1 MFRVQNLAKLD
12 DEFPSKMLPFGRN
25 WPCEDYSLT
34 NNQLTGLQQQQIESQ
49 LNLAQKNWDFLV
61 GFFLRP

>member
-49 LNLAQKNWDFLV
+49 LIWHKKTGIFW
-61 GFFLRP
+61 